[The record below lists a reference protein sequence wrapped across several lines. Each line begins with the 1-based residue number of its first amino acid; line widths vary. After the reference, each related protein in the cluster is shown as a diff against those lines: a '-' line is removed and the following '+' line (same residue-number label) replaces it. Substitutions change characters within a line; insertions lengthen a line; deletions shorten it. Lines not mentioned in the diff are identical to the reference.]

1 MDRTN
6 EFNQYVRV
14 ETSSSNKS
22 LTSVSNRS
30 VTAKLSRS
38 LPDVPKSRSAFQDAA
53 SDIAK
58 GVHRTSNTLSR
69 LTKLVRRQG
78 LFDDPTEE
86 INNMIFRI
94 KQVCFYDN
102 KIIIYV
108 AQFF

>member
-6 EFNQYVRV
+6 EFNQYVRA
-14 ETSSSNKS
+14 ESSSSTKALS
-22 LTSVSNRS
+22 SIASNRPAA
-30 VTAKLSRS
+30 AKSSRS

-86 INNMIFRI
+86 INNLIFRI
-94 KQVCFYDN
+94 KQVSFLN
-102 KIIIYV
+102 NH
-108 AQFF
+108 